1 MSEHIQIGRKRNSRP
16 TIGVFTLEW
25 AQQGGQAFEVWQ
37 GMVAAAQDLDLNLL
51 CFAGGSLHQWGQGRN
66 QRQIL
71 AQLAVPELFDG
82 IVTFEWWSSRE
93 AFERFYEYFR
103 PLPVVNVMRFFEG
116 YPGVGIDNYQ
126 DMLMLLSHLIEVHG
140 CRRIAYTTGWANTP
154 TQETR
159 YRAYQDALARYGLP
173 FDPALVLQHE
183 YVGPGGSGEGLVHSM
198 MDDLGLIPGKGFDAI
213 VGFNDDI
220 ALETLHALQVRGV
233 RVPYDVA
240 VVGIDDIAAAQISTP
255 PLTTLSVSRYEM
267 GYKAVELLLA
277 QIEGKHVP
285 MQTVLPSRLMA
296 RRSCGCLPDYIRQA
310 GEIPVARRAPEQSF
324 ADAWMA
330 RRDQVLAEMIRA
342 VETAGAT
349 PVDRW
354 AERLLDAFYAQ
365 LTGVSTDEFLPLLD
379 DLLRH
384 EVENA
389 RPVLPWQLVLSS
401 LRRYMLQCLSDA
413 DNEILGRAA
422 ASLGQ
427 AQALLQEMEH
437 LAQARVQSRA
447 LQYAELLRSMSQ
459 ALTTAPTSEALIDEL
474 VQWLPRLGIKQCY
487 LSVYQDS
494 NSPLDRSRLL
504 LAYNDGRR
512 LELPQ
517 DDSTFPSSQL
527 MPDSAWP
534 VDRRYALNVEPLYT
548 QQTHVGV
555 LLLEASVAQWQ
566 VYESLRTQLSSA
578 LYSAL
583 LLQEYEQTNQALAR
597 EQYFMQTLMDYL
609 PDHIYFKDA
618 ASRFMRISRSM
629 AKSFGLNDPASAVGK
644 SDFDFF
650 TTEHA
655 RPAYEIEQRII
666 QTGEP
671 ILNLE
676 ERETWPDRPD
686 TWALTSKFPLWDR
699 QGNVIGT
706 FGISRDITA
715 QKHAEMALQEAYRE
729 IERRAF
735 LLETVTELSTVA
747 SSLIDFNVLVQRV
760 VDLAQERFG
769 LYYAGLFL
777 VEETKEGGKW
787 AVLVAGTGEAGKKMV
802 ADGHRLE
809 VGGQSMIGRCIATA
823 HADIRQ
829 RVDEADVRFV
839 NPLLPETRAEMALP
853 LISRG
858 EVIGALTI
866 QSAQEGIFSQEDIA
880 VFQAMANQVANA
892 IANARLVE
900 TVQMRLRE
908 MEILEEVSTA
918 VSSMFSLD
926 YTLDATVRALS
937 EEMAFTYIAINL
949 IDRTANEMHTLRGFG
964 LAASLNG
971 LVRSLDSLQNDI
983 LMDIARK
990 REIEVIDG
998 WDDRF
1003 DREIW
1008 EKGGHK
1014 HLVRAYVPL
1023 LIRGETI
1030 GILEVG
1036 YDRRERP
1043 RITPEEVRLLRSIA
1057 DRVAVAVENARLLD
1071 ETRAYAN
1078 RQAAIADISA
1088 RMQQATD
1095 IEALMQITSQELSR
1109 VLNAARVYVRLGMPT
1124 LLNKQDSQ

>member
-1 MSEHIQIGRKRNSRP
+1 MSEHIRIGRKRNSRP
-16 TIGVFTLEW
+16 TIGVFTLGW
-25 AQQGGQAFEVWQ
+25 TQQGGQAFEVWQ

-140 CRRIAYTTGWANTP
+140 YRRIAYTTGWANTP

-159 YRAYQDALARYGLP
+159 YRAYQDALARHGMP

-183 YVGPGGSGEGLVHSM
+183 YVGPGGSGEGLVRSM

-240 VVGIDDIAAAQISTP
+240 VVGIDDIAAARISTP
-255 PLTTLSVSRYEM
+255 PLTTLSVPRYEM

-296 RRSCGCLPDYIRQA
+296 RRSCGCQPDYIREV
-310 GEIPVARRAPEQSF
+310 GEIPVVRRAPEQSF
-324 ADAWMA
+324 ADAWMTH
-330 RRDQVLAEMIRA
+330 RGQVLAEMSRA
-342 VETAGAT
+342 VETAGAM
-349 PVDRW
+349 PVERW
-354 AERLLDAFYAQ
+354 AERLLEAFYAQ
-365 LTGVSTDEFLPLLD
+365 LTGVSTDDFLPLLD

-401 LRRYMLQCLSDA
+401 LRRHMLRCLSDA

-427 AQALLQEMEH
+427 AQALLLEMEH

-447 LQYAELLRSMSQ
+447 LQYAELLRSVGQ
-459 ALTTAPTSEALIDEL
+459 ALTTAPILEALIDEL

-487 LSVYQDS
+487 LSVYQDF
-494 NSPLDRSRLL
+494 NSQDRSRLL
-504 LAYNDGRR
+504 LAYDDGRR
-512 LELPQ
+512 LELSQ
-517 DDSTFPSSQL
+517 DDLIFLSSQL

-534 VDRRYALNVEPLYT
+534 VDRRYALNVEPLYIR
-548 QQTHVGV
+548 QIHVGV

-566 VYESLRTQLSSA
+566 VYESLRAQLSSA

-597 EQYFMQTLMDYL
+597 EQYFMQTLMDHL

-618 ASRFMRISRSM
+618 ASRFIRISRSL
-629 AKSFGLNDPASAVGK
+629 AQFFGLDDPALAVGK

-650 TTEHA
+650 TAEHA
-655 RPAYEIEQRII
+655 RPAYETEQRII

-671 ILNLE
+671 VLDLE

-699 QGNVIGT
+699 QGNVVGT

-729 IERRAF
+729 AERRAF

-769 LYYAGLFL
+769 LYYVGLFL

-802 ADGHRLE
+802 ADGYRLE

-823 HADIRQ
+823 QADIRQ
-829 RVDEADVRFV
+829 RIDEADVRFV
-839 NPLLPETRAEMALP
+839 NPLLSETRAEMALP

-866 QSAQEGIFSQEDIA
+866 QSAQEGAFSQEDIA

-949 IDRTANEMHTLRGFG
+949 IDREANEMRTLRGFG

-971 LVRSLDSLQNDI
+971 LVRPLDSLENDI
-983 LMDIARK
+983 LMDIVRK
-990 REIEVIDG
+990 QAIEVIDG

-1008 EKGGHK
+1008 EKGGHQ

-1043 RITPEEVRLLRSIA
+1043 RITSEEVRLLRSIA

-1095 IEALMQITSQELSR
+1095 IEALMQITSRELSR